1 MADPVSFLFRK
12 KRKPVEKRSHSIAV
26 IDVGSNSIRLVVFA
40 GPRRNPALIFNEK
53 VMAGL
58 GTGLAETGAMQP
70 ESMERGL
77 TAIRRF
83 SRLLSSYGVSE
94 VICVATAAVRDASNG
109 PEFVAKVAEIGFEM
123 RVLSGAEEAQ
133 SAAAGVLSSIIE
145 ADGIVGD
152 LGGGS
157 LELARVSN
165 GKVERAISLPVGVL
179 RSDQLIAKG
188 QAEIQSYIAD
198 LIAGTEWADMN
209 KQLPFYVVGG
219 SWRGLARVD
228 MFDTGYPLTVFHN
241 YHIAKER
248 IGPLV
253 DRVIASSRDDL
264 RAIPRLAS
272 SRIATLSNAAQLL
285 QAVTSL
291 FQPSHIVV
299 SSYGLREGLV
309 FENMDEATR
318 TIDPLLDSTRR
329 FGRYQSRHGSDGT
342 ALYDWLLGAFPK
354 LDKGYKRLLLAACH
368 LSDIGWQ
375 ANPDFRAERAL
386 EVALHGNWVG
396 IDATGRAML
405 AQSLY
410 TSFGGGSSRF
420 TNHERLC
427 SYEELDM
434 AIGWGLAI
442 RAGQRLSGGREEIL
456 RRSRLAIDG
465 TCLKL
470 ELTGDDKDLQGES
483 VQRRIG
489 KLASYLSLD
498 CQA

>member
-1 MADPVSFLFRK
+1 
-12 KRKPVEKRSHSIAV
+12 
-26 IDVGSNSIRLVVFA
+26 
-40 GPRRNPALIFNEK
+40 
-53 VMAGL
+53 
-58 GTGLAETGAMQP
+58 
-70 ESMERGL
+70 
-77 TAIRRF
+77 
-83 SRLLSSYGVSE
+83 
-94 VICVATAAVRDASNG
+94 
-109 PEFVAKVAEIGFEM
+109 
-123 RVLSGAEEAQ
+123 
-133 SAAAGVLSSIIE
+133 
-145 ADGIVGD
+145 
-152 LGGGS
+152 
-157 LELARVSN
+157 
-165 GKVERAISLPVGVL
+165 VL

-198 LIAGTEWADMN
+198 LIAGTEWADMD

-342 ALYDWLLGAFPK
+342 ALYDWLLGAFPT

-465 TCLKL
+465 RCLKL
-470 ELTGDDKDLQGES
+470 ELTGDDKNLQGES